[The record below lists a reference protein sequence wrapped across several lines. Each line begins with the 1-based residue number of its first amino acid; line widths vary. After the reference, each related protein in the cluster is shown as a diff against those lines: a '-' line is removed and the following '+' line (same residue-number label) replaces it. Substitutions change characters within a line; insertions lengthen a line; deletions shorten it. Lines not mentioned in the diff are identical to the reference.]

1 MTILVVAYP
10 GSSSR
15 PAGRFQF
22 QFNFSSSSTEQFED
36 KCTMYT
42 LSMSLLT
49 DIFAQEEKIE
59 LELNPASGRCHH
71 LAGILSLSN

>member
-59 LELNPASGRCHH
+59 LELNPASGRCHQGLLH
-71 LAGILSLSN
+71 